1 MPTTRTIEATA
12 FEPGGTRLIRSAPPG
27 GGRPVN
33 EGRGRRVDLATIE
46 GDGRAI
52 LARYDL
58 AGSDWPVAIAVW
70 ERHPFSDQA
79 FLALDGEDALAV
91 VAPAGP
97 DGRPA
102 LAAAEAFRM
111 RPGTPF
117 LYPAGLWHAPL
128 FALERPGRFLMA
140 MRETGRGDDTEE
152 WRSDTPLTVVPD
164 RSNDGTG

>member
-1 MPTTRTIEATA
+1 MQTITLAARA
-12 FEPGGTRLIRSAPPG
+12 FDPGSTGLIRAAPGGP
-27 GGRPVN
+27 GRPVN
-33 EGRGRRVDLATIE
+33 EGRGRRIELAAIE

-58 AGSDWPVAIAVW
+58 AGSAVPVAIALW

-79 FLALDGEDALAV
+79 FFGLDDAEALAV
-91 VAPAGP
+91 VAPSGGA
-97 DGRPA
+97 GRPA
-102 LAAAEAFRM
+102 LGAAEAFRIG
-111 RPGTPF
+111 PGTPF

-140 MRETGRGDDTEE
+140 MRETGCGDDTEE
-152 WRSDTPLTVVPD
+152 WRSDTPLAVGPD